1 LEREQSKVVLVSF
14 GPIAWHIGSM
24 LVLGAIAKGARVVLE
39 AGQLLAQ
46 AEVFAFRWR
55 FPGRQLL
62 SMAQRQVRRSG
73 ILNQP
78 VNALVGIILLPLA
91 AFLRVLH
98 VLGRIYAT
106 DRPEGLVS
114 WIVVNF
120 DLLQVFVLLAES
132 LQQGPVQLF
141 DNDLR

>member
-1 LEREQSKVVLVSF
+1 
-14 GPIAWHIGSM
+14 
-24 LVLGAIAKGARVVLE
+24 
-39 AGQLLAQ
+39 
-46 AEVFAFRWR
+46 
-55 FPGRQLL
+55 
-62 SMAQRQVRRSG
+62 MAQRQVRRSG